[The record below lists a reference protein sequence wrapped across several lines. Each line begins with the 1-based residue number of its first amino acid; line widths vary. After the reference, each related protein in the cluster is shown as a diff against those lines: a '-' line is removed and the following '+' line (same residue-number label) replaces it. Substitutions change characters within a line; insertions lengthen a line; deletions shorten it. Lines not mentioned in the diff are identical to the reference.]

1 MPSYFSPGVYV
12 EEVPGGA
19 RPIGPV
25 GTSTAGF
32 VGVAPNP
39 DAPLNKAIAV
49 NNWTEFL
56 RTFVVEGSSDT
67 TPLVRAVYG
76 FFDNGGSRCW
86 IVNIGPN
93 GTLHGSAGRRAG
105 LDVLE
110 PIDEISIVAA
120 PGFHDIGA
128 HEALLS
134 FAEKSRTSVAI
145 LDPAPDIQDISS
157 LTKVATTTPSRSAAK
172 PPAEGG
178 DAKPEGR
185 ASVPEP
191 ANRPR
196 QSEYGTFYY
205 PRIVVTDPITQEQQV
220 TPPSGHIAGVW
231 ARTDANPGVHKA
243 PANTAV
249 RGVTGLEYPLTRS
262 EQDVLNPNGV
272 NCIREFGNQG
282 VLVWGARTLAA
293 EASEWRYL
301 SVRRLCIS
309 IEQAISRGTTWM
321 VFEPNDY
328 TLWRSIRRDVGAF
341 LRQVWRSGALLGRT
355 PEEAF
360 FVKCDEETNPADVRD
375 AGMVVA
381 HIGIAVVKPAEFV
394 VFKLSQWAGGSST
407 ETI

>member
-19 RPIGPV
+19 RPLGPV

-39 DAPLNKAIAV
+39 DAPVNKAVAC

-56 RTFVVEGSSDT
+56 RVFVGDAGTES

-86 IVNIGPN
+86 IVNIGKN
-93 GTLHGSAGRRAG
+93 GTLHGAGGKRAG

-110 PIDEISIVAA
+110 PIDEISIIAA
-120 PGFHDIGA
+120 PGYTDVAA
-128 HEALLS
+128 HEALLT

-145 LDPAPDIQDISS
+145 LDPAPGIEDIST
-157 LTKVATTTPSRSAAK
+157 LTKVATTTPSRPVAK
-172 PPAEGG
+172 PAEG
-178 DAKPEGR
+178 DSAKPEGR
-185 ASVPEP
+185 ASVPDP

-205 PRIVVTDPITQEQQV
+205 PWVVVTDPLTQTQEL

-243 PANTAV
+243 PANTAL
-249 RGVTGLEYPLTRS
+249 RGVTGVEYPLTRS
-262 EQDVLNPNGV
+262 EQDVLNPAGV

-282 VLVWGARTLAA
+282 ILVWGARTLAA

-309 IEQAISRGTTWM
+309 IEQAISRGTTWR
-321 VFEPNDY
+321 VFEPNVY
-328 TLWRSIRRDVGAF
+328 TLWRSIRRDIGAF

-394 VFKLSQWAGGSST
+394 VFKLSQWAGGTST